1 MIENRYK
8 ELSKT
13 KNQNYASAIAI
24 DVRRTFDIKNASFIG
39 RLTRILHAYAN
50 HNPAVGY
57 FYYYFFCFFCF
68 FLFFIYFLFI
78 FHLFFIYFSFIFH
91 LFFIYFSFIFHLFFI
106 YFSFIFHLFCFFQ
119 ILPSHE

>member
-1 MIENRYK
+1 MIVDRYK
-8 ELSKT
+8 ELSNT

-57 FYYYFFCFFCF
+57 FHYYYFCFFVF
-68 FLFFIYFLFI
+68 FYFSFI

-106 YFSFIFHLFCFFQ
+106 YFSFIFHLFFIYFSFILFF
-119 ILPSHE
+119 